1 MSSASGLLG
10 PSSEQL
16 HNSIETI
23 ASDALVITRIFA
35 PITAHPER
43 RAWLFV
49 TRITSE
55 TPLHQQAAL
64 FVAVNLR
71 VFDSPCT
78 ASPDCAFEDLSGRCA
93 PATASRDLVR
103 ALRRRFSLV
112 FAGLAGCYG
121 TFGAWGLPSSFASII
136 ARGLIVPGVAERLP
150 RRW

>member
-1 MSSASGLLG
+1 M
-10 PSSEQL
+10 
-16 HNSIETI
+16 
-23 ASDALVITRIFA
+23 V
-35 PITAHPER
+35 
-43 RAWLFV
+43 FV

-55 TPLHQQAAL
+55 TPLHQQASL

-112 FAGLAGCYG
+112 FASLAGCYG
-121 TFGAWGLPSSFASII
+121 TFGAWGLLISFASII
-136 ARGLIVPGVAERLP
+136 AGGLIVPGVAERLP